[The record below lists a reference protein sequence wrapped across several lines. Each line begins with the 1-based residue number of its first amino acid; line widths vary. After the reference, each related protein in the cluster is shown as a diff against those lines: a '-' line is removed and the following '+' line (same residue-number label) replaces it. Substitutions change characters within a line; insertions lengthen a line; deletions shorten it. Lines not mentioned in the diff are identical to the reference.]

1 MATRPRAVHLAVSS
15 KGHDFWQVQHGALS
29 PDAHVLPPI
38 GPHDPETLETTQQP
52 RDERG
57 HDFWQ
62 VHTRANA
69 SSLDVPVCVPGEPR
83 SMSDGDGPTP
93 TRYKKHTPLNAVD
106 IQHNVA
112 QFV

>member
-1 MATRPRAVHLAVSS
+1 MRPRAVRLAVSS
-15 KGHDFWQVQHGALS
+15 RGHDFWQVHHGALS

-38 GPHDPETLETTQQP
+38 GELEADPFETTP
-52 RDERG
+52 PPKNERG

-62 VHTRANA
+62 VHTHANA

-83 SMSDGDGPTP
+83 ALGDGDGPTP
-93 TRYKKHTPLNAVD
+93 TRYKKDTPLNPVD
-106 IQHNVA
+106 SQHHVA